1 MLNKVMGII
10 LLGIGASSQVF
21 AYHRPPM
28 RCPEINAS
36 SAASALALV
45 AGTLILFCGRRR
57 RSTPAA

>member
-1 MLNKVMGII
+1 MLNKMVVLI
-10 LLGIGASSQVF
+10 LLGIGTSSQVF
-21 AYHRPPM
+21 AHRDPPM

-45 AGTLILFCGRRR
+45 AGTLVLFYGRRR